1 MKTASLLYL
10 AVVLTACAA
19 VSHQPHP
26 SGIFGNNSDQWRE
39 SRGLP
44 PVRW

>member
-1 MKTASLLYL
+1 MKTAVLLYL
-10 AVVLTACAA
+10 AVLVSACAA
-19 VSHQPHP
+19 VKHQPIP
-26 SGIFGNNSDQWRE
+26 GTIFDNNSDAWRE

>member
-1 MKTASLLYL
+1 MKTAVVVYL
-10 AVVLTACAA
+10 AVLLSACAA
-19 VSHQPHP
+19 ANYQPVP
-26 SGIFGNNSDQWRE
+26 GTIFDNNSDAWRE